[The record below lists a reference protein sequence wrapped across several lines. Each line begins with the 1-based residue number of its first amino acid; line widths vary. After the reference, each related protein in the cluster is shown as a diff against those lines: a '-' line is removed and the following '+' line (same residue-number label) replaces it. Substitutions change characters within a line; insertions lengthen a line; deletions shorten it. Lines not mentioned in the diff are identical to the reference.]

1 MSLFGRRHRPADVQ
15 DEGEKPFWISFADLM
30 TASMTLFLVVMAIT
44 IVSLTEKF
52 ESQTAADSK
61 RRQAILKCSDH
72 LEASANEK
80 FPGKVRVEKIGNGEG
95 IRLDLGS
102 IVRFADAQYNIS
114 PDSGRFLREYIPDV
128 LYVIDKKECAAYFRR
143 VMIEGYT
150 SSTGSYLTNLRL
162 SLDRSHEVLCALSSP
177 EFGETP
183 LDQNVQDKI
192 KRHFLVGGFSFNS
205 LKGSAE
211 ESRRVE
217 LKIEFW
223 QPADEGKRKE
233 ESEVNL
239 ARKEFGSCRR

>member
-1 MSLFGRRHRPADVQ
+1 MSLFGRRHRPAEAQ

-44 IVSLTEKF
+44 IVSLTKKF
-52 ESQTAADSK
+52 EQQTAAEAK
-61 RRQAILKCSDH
+61 RREAITKCSKH
-72 LEASANEK
+72 LEVSANEK

-102 IVRFADAQYNIS
+102 IVRFADARFDIS

-128 LYVIDKKECAAYFRR
+128 LNVIEKKECAAYFRR

-177 EFGETP
+177 EPGETP
-183 LDQNVQDKI
+183 IDQKVQDKI

-223 QPADEGKRKE
+223 QPSEAGKREE
-233 ESEVNL
+233 ESRIDL
-239 ARKEFGSCRR
+239 GRKEFGSCRR

>member
-1 MSLFGRRHRPADVQ
+1 MSLFGRRHRPAEVQ

-44 IVSLTEKF
+44 IVSLTQKF
-52 ESQTAADSK
+52 EQQNAAETK
-61 RRQAILKCSDH
+61 RRQAILECSAH

-80 FPGKVRVEKIGNGEG
+80 FPGKVKVEKIGNGEG
-95 IRLDLGS
+95 IRLDLGW
-102 IVRFADAQYNIS
+102 IVRFEDARYDIS
-114 PDSGRFLREYIPDV
+114 SDSARFLREYIPEV
-128 LYVIDKKECAAYFRR
+128 LQVIEKKECAAYFRR

-177 EFGETP
+177 ELGEAP
-183 LDQNVQDKI
+183 IDPKVQDKI

-233 ESEVNL
+233 ELRVNL
-239 ARKEFGSCRR
+239 GRKEFGSCRR